1 MIAAAAMAT
10 GVRLVCGVVP
20 QWRCDPDATS
30 QRIYFANHS
39 SHLDFVVIWS
49 ALTPRMRAHA
59 RPVAGRDYWERD
71 SLRRYLA
78 RDLFHAVLIDRPATP
93 KPSLTNGEG
102 GSQTQTAE
110 SRSRGAF
117 GSGDPGN
124 RISASQCLGG
134 PSGDPCASARAAVE
148 RMADAMGERDSL
160 ILFPEGTRSTNGDVG
175 PFKSGLY
182 HLSRLRPDAELIPVQ
197 VDNLN
202 RILPKGEMLP
212 VPMLSR
218 VVFGPSVRPAAE
230 DKQDFLNAARD
241 ALLRLG
247 RSS

>member
-1 MIAAAAMAT
+1 MMTAAALAA
-10 GVRLVCGVVP
+10 GVRIGCGIVT
-20 QWRCDPDATS
+20 QWHCDPDSTS

-49 ALTPRMRAHA
+49 ALAPRLRAHA

-71 SLRRYLA
+71 CVRRYVA
-78 RDLFHAVLIDRPATP
+78 RDVFRAVIIDRLATP
-93 KPSLTNGEG
+93 KPSQTNGKG
-102 GSQTQTAE
+102 GSPATA
-110 SRSRGAF
+110 
-117 GSGDPGN
+117 
-124 RISASQCLGG
+124 
-134 PSGDPCASARAAVE
+134 DPCARARAAVE
-148 RMADAMGERDSL
+148 RMADAMGDRDSL

-182 HLSRLRPDAELIPVQ
+182 HLSRLRPDAELIPVH
-197 VDNLN
+197 VENLN
-202 RILPKGEMLP
+202 RILPKGEVLP

-218 VVFGPSVRPAAE
+218 VVFGPPVRPASD

>member
-1 MIAAAAMAT
+1 MMAAAAMAT

-39 SHLDFVVIWS
+39 SHLDFVAIWS
-49 ALTPRMRAHA
+49 ALSPRVRPHA

-71 SLRRYLA
+71 RLRRYLA
-78 RDLFHAVLIDRPATP
+78 RDMFRAVLIDRPATP
-93 KPSLTNGEG
+93 KPSQTNGEG
-102 GSQTQTAE
+102 GSPATV
-110 SRSRGAF
+110 
-117 GSGDPGN
+117 DP
-124 RISASQCLGG
+124 R
-134 PSGDPCASARAAVE
+134 ASARAAVE
-148 RMADAMGERDSL
+148 RMAEAMGERDSL
-160 ILFPEGTRSTNGDVG
+160 ILFPEGTRSTNGDIG

-182 HLSRLRPDAELIPVQ
+182 HLSKLRPDAELIPVH
-197 VDNLN
+197 VENLD

-218 VVFGPSVRPAAE
+218 VVFGCSVRPAAD

-241 ALLRLG
+241 ALVNLG
-247 RSS
+247 RRS